1 MNQTQYLAFQN
12 TIKTILSVILFIL
25 LARLLTI
32 EEFGYY
38 QQIILVIGLLASV
51 FSAGFPIALSY
62 FHGQSGSYQQKVSMY
77 KRFFISQLII
87 AMCVS
92 ILYGLF
98 SSYLMELFENKYLH
112 ELYFAIMIIIFSNT
126 SVELFK
132 NLSTVTNK
140 LKSYLIITSTVS
152 AISMIASVI
161 ALLYTHNI
169 SYLIIILAVFYC
181 ITFLMLVRKN
191 LKYFMIIGRKKIVD
205 KIELKY
211 IIAMGSVALISIVN
225 VYIDQLM
232 VSFLLPISDYSDLRI
247 GSFQIP
253 FIGIITGSLL
263 TVMVPKISKY
273 YKEKRYNEIVDLWSH
288 SIEKATILLIPII
301 VFCIVFAHEI
311 ITIFFTDKFIGAVG
325 IFQVYMIQWLR
336 AVVILGAVMGAIGLE
351 RELFK
356 NTMFIMFLNIIMNY
370 FLILYMGV
378 IGAAISTTFLNYL
391 ALILLIRKIDERLD
405 KKFIHYFPF
414 KIYMISF
421 FASLILSMFLK
432 YSLGGYIN
440 SLSAMMLIAI
450 FFYILII
457 VIQMKLFYNDIS
469 ISRIKKL
476 L

>member
-25 LARLLTI
+25 LARLLTV

-38 QQIILVIGLLASV
+38 QQIILVTGLLASV

-62 FHGQSGSYQQKVSMY
+62 FHGQSGSYQQKVSIY

-87 AMCVS
+87 AICVS
-92 ILYGLF
+92 ILYGLL
-98 SSYLMELFENKYLH
+98 SSYLMKLFDNKYFY
-112 ELYFAIMIIIFSNT
+112 EIYFAIMLIIFSNT

-152 AISMIASVI
+152 VASMIASVI
-161 ALLYTHNI
+161 ILVYTHNI
-169 SYLIIILAVFYC
+169 SYLIITMAVFYC
-181 ITFLMLVRKN
+181 ISFLMLVRKN
-191 LKYFMIIGRKKIVD
+191 LKYFLSIGRKKIVD

-211 IIAMGSVALISIVN
+211 IIAMGSVALVSMIN
-225 VYIDQLM
+225 FYIDQLM
-232 VSFLLPISDYSDLRI
+232 VSFLLPISDYSNLRI

-273 YKEKRYNEIVDLWSH
+273 YKEKRYNEIVNLWSH

-351 RELFK
+351 KELFK
-356 NTMFIMFLNIIMNY
+356 NTLFIMFLNIIMNY
-370 FLILYMGV
+370 VLILYMGV

-391 ALILLIRKIDERLD
+391 ALILLVRKIDERLD

-414 KIYMISF
+414 KIYIISF
-421 FASLILSMFLK
+421 FASLILSIFLK
-432 YSLGGYIN
+432 YLFSGSMN
-440 SLSAMMLIAI
+440 SIFTIILLAI
-450 FFYILII
+450 SFYMIII
-457 VIQMKLFYNDIS
+457 VVQMKLFYNDIS
-469 ISRIKKL
+469 MSRIKKL